1 MNSVVSSEANPETKA
16 NPPPTCAILLPAFNE
31 VRTIGEVV
39 RVALES
45 RLGEVFVVDDGSFD
59 GTGEAAQQA
68 GGRVISLTSNRGKG
82 GAVAAA
88 ATTIDADVLVLIDAD
103 LTGLKATHLEAL
115 ARPVLS
121 SETDMTRG
129 VFVGGR
135 WQTAAAQRL
144 TPQLNGQRGIWRE
157 LLLSVPGLEATRYGL
172 EVAITEHARRSGWT
186 VQDVPLMG
194 VSQVMKEEK
203 RGFWRGVG
211 TRLGM
216 YRDIVRTVLNR
227 RW

>member
-1 MNSVVSSEANPETKA
+1 M
-16 NPPPTCAILLPAFNE
+16 
-31 VRTIGEVV
+31 
-39 RVALES
+39 ALES

-211 TRLGM
+211 TLGDVPRHRPNGTESSVATLTDARTPDRRTAPGKRLSVDPKSQEAVG
-216 YRDIVRTVLNR
+216 RPGCRGEPPP
-227 RW
+227 